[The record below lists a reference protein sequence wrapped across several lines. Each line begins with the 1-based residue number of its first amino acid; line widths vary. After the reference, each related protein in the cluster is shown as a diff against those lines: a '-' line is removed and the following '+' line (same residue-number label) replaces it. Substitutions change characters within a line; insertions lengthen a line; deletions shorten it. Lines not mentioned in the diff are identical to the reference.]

1 MPQKRYRFY
10 WSLQNFMDKTV
21 ERYKVYKDLQ
31 SDCQSSTRFT
41 ASCGHLGNFTAST
54 AITVSY
60 M

>member
-1 MPQKRYRFY
+1 
-10 WSLQNFMDKTV
+10 MDKTV